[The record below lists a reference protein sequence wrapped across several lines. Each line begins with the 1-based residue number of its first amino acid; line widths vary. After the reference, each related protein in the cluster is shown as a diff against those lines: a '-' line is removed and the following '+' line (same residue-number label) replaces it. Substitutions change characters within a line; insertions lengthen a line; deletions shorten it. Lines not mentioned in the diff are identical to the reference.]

1 MDGLLLAAR
10 VLPRSSSAWRDW
22 RNWPTVRDRGR
33 PCATSACLAGWPAP
47 LSSLL
52 PLVEL
57 GVALALLPAVSA
69 WWSALGALG
78 LLLVFVVGIGVSLL
92 RGRRPACHCFGQLH
106 SAPVGWPTLARNGAL
121 AGVSGVA
128 GVVVVNGPAG
138 VGPSAVA
145 WVGELTPSEL
155 AVLVGGLVAAG
166 PADRPERS
174 AAAQAG
180 HPGGAAWGGSCRTR
194 SCPDPRA
201 GSRAA
206 RGQRGSGLQ
215 PAWAV
220 RRNPHPRGAAR
231 GARRPGPAAWRC
243 QSWRSRASSPRRRCG
258 RARR

>member
-1 MDGLLLAAR
+1 MVASAWCARPAACSARPDWPRQLGAIDITGARSSREEDDMDGLLLAAR

-121 AGVSGVA
+121 AGVA
-128 GVVVVNGPAG
+128 GVV
-138 VGPSAVA
+138 
-145 WVGELTPSEL
+145 
-155 AVLVGGLVAAG
+155 
-166 PADRPERS
+166 
-174 AAAQAG
+174 
-180 HPGGAAWGGSCRTR
+180 
-194 SCPDPRA
+194 
-201 GSRAA
+201 
-206 RGQRGSGLQ
+206 
-215 PAWAV
+215 
-220 RRNPHPRGAAR
+220 
-231 GARRPGPAAWRC
+231 
-243 QSWRSRASSPRRRCG
+243 
-258 RARR
+258 